1 MSTFCKGH
9 KEDSVVGKAKQ
20 INAKME
26 QYFFLPI
33 RLLIYRVGNSFIGFL
48 SKLLIFVRERA
59 IRYSEKELIACP
71 RLSRVTIFSQLLF
84 FQEQQER

>member
-1 MSTFCKGH
+1 
-9 KEDSVVGKAKQ
+9 
-20 INAKME
+20 ME
-26 QYFFLPI
+26 HYLFFLNRLCYLFTGLGI
-33 RLLIYRVGNSFIGFL
+33 RSSVFL

-84 FQEQQER
+84 FKEQQER